1 MSTQTI
7 PFRPRPAGTVNIDVS
22 GLSQAVALVEANSTQ
37 VRVMNDGTATA
48 WINWGPSGVTAAVA
62 TGLPVGPGVHE
73 VISILDVGAPIYIA
87 AIAAGS
93 TGKIYFTPGVGF

>member
-22 GLSQAVALVEANSTQ
+22 STSQAVALVEANSTQ

-48 WINWGPSGVTAAVA
+48 WINWGATGVTAAVA
-62 TGLPVGPGVHE
+62 TGVPVGPGVTE
-73 VISILDVGAPIYIA
+73 VITIYDIGAPLYIA